1 VVGADLQGE
10 QTTLSRASMAQVTNP
25 SDVRRVTRLLRLF
38 DCFVL
43 GLEGLK
49 DMIRMVFN
57 NVVLDRTAFRSS
69 LRSRLDKDA
78 RHFCLPPLLLLLSQ
92 SGDVGR
98 LSARFV
104 RTITF

>member
-1 VVGADLQGE
+1 MVWLVLIV
-10 QTTLSRASMAQVTNP
+10 QVPDP
-25 SDVRRVTRLLRLF
+25 SDVRRVPGPLRPF

-57 NVVLDRTAFRSS
+57 DVVLDRTAFRSS

-78 RHFCLPPLLLLLSQ
+78 RHFCLPPLLLLLLQ